1 LVVIVCLA
9 DCLFVLTI
17 GDQQLPFRVAAAFGP
32 GIAAWGIACLA
43 QGSRRQPFQLTSLL
57 LAGMT
62 AVLLGWAQI
71 EPVHFADVWLTRIFR
86 LLMTLAALT
95 FIYGFA
101 LPRLLLTGGDWNAA
115 TRKAG
120 YTAAVAALATFAG
133 TLGLE
138 VALFVPGSGVPID
151 SLQVGAVA
159 AVLFVFIAGLIS
171 LAVLPGRDPLLLS
184 DRGRQAYVYAAEA
197 ALALVFAHLYLCRP
211 LWFDGLLRPYW
222 PFIVMGLAFAGV
234 GAAELFDRL
243 RIRVLAEPLAR
254 TGALLP
260 LLPALGWWALESNTD
275 YSLVLVVVG
284 LLYVALSFTQKSW
297 LAGIAAAVAGNGALW
312 ALLSESKFGFLVNPQ
327 LWLIPP
333 ALSVLIAAQIN
344 RRRLPADVLAS
355 IRYASTL
362 VIYVSSTSEI
372 MTRGFAAG
380 LVPPMILLGLAV
392 AGALAGIALRVRAFL
407 VLGASFTF
415 VALMAMV
422 RHAAQSIE
430 HVWPWWVFGITMGV
444 AILFLFGLFEK
455 KRTEVVL
462 LISRLRQWE
471 L

>member
-1 LVVIVCLA
+1 
-9 DCLFVLTI
+9 
-17 GDQQLPFRVAAAFGP
+17 
-32 GIAAWGIACLA
+32 
-43 QGSRRQPFQLTSLL
+43 
-57 LAGMT
+57 
-62 AVLLGWAQI
+62 
-71 EPVHFADVWLTRIFR
+71 
-86 LLMTLAALT
+86 
-95 FIYGFA
+95 
-101 LPRLLLTGGDWNAA
+101 
-115 TRKAG
+115 
-120 YTAAVAALATFAG
+120 
-133 TLGLE
+133 
-138 VALFVPGSGVPID
+138 
-151 SLQVGAVA
+151 
-159 AVLFVFIAGLIS
+159 
-171 LAVLPGRDPLLLS
+171 
-184 DRGRQAYVYAAEA
+184 
-197 ALALVFAHLYLCRP
+197 
-211 LWFDGLLRPYW
+211 
-222 PFIVMGLAFAGV
+222 
-234 GAAELFDRL
+234 
-243 RIRVLAEPLAR
+243 
-254 TGALLP
+254 LP
-260 LLPALGWWALESNTD
+260 LLPALGWWALGSNTD

-284 LLYVALSFTQKSW
+284 LLYVALSYTQRSW

-312 ALLSESKFGFLVNPQ
+312 ALLSESKFGFLINPQ